1 MQVLLVE
8 DEPTIAVTLKD
19 DLEDAGHLVTHVAD
33 GQQAIDLLGQQ
44 VFDWSSAPLWT
55 CRTLRTR
62 HDHTQAIQLLLPA
75 HQRAGAAD
83 RAPPRV
89 IEEGHLRGIPGPQP
103 GERRLD

>member
-44 VFDWSSAPLWT
+44 VFD
-55 CRTLRTR
+55 C
-62 HDHTQAIQLLLPA
+62 
-75 HQRAGAAD
+75 
-83 RAPPRV
+83 V
-89 IEEGHLRGIPGPQP
+89 ISDFR
-103 GERRLD
+103 